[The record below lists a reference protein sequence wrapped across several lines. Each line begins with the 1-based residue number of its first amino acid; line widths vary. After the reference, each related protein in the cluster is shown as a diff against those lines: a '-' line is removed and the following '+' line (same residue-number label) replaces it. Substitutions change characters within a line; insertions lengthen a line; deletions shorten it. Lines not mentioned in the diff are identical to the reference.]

1 MSALLDALRWPNFI
15 AEEDSV
21 QMGTKGKSGIPRFN
35 GEPARLAE
43 YVFRVKAKQLKERA
57 LSDGERKK
65 LGHLALV
72 EGLSGTGLCGAQTLD
87 FAELSKP
94 EAGVGK
100 LLAAFEKELKHRRAE
115 QVRELYA
122 AGSGQTCM
130 LRCRMCR
137 PWHPTFFVAGLGTD
151 ACWTPLR
158 IWSCQA

>member
-1 MSALLDALRWPNFI
+1 MAS
-15 AEEDSV
+15 
-21 QMGTKGKSGIPRFN
+21 QGCN

-72 EGLSGTGLCGAQTLD
+72 QGLSGTALCGAQTPD
-87 FAELSKP
+87 FGFCRVELSKP

-100 LLAAFEKELKHRRAE
+100 LLAAFEKELKHRRA
-115 QVRELYA
+115 QQARELHA
-122 AGSGQTCM
+122 AGSAQTCM
-130 LRCRMCR
+130 LRGRMGR

-158 IWSCQA
+158 I